1 MSAYGVAGY
10 AFGPFSGCCMV
21 LQVTLATGGVSLL
34 ITGFDTQRQATQG
47 PGSGGAPIKL
57 RQTNGTFLKGGLLR
71 GK

>member
-34 ITGFDTQRQATQG
+34 ITGLAR
-47 PGSGGAPIKL
+47 SGKPRKGLGRVAP
-57 RQTNGTFLKGGLLR
+57 R
-71 GK
+71 